1 MKNYKL
7 SEENKRIEIKHKRDI
22 ENNTIKRNRIY
33 DKIRKLK
40 TDSKLTVDERRYQI
54 LNAEIELE
62 ELIMQ
67 IDKSNNSI
75 SELYV
80 KQAQSNIN
88 KKELDS
94 TTQRTKDDLRS
105 YIDLNNYMNEKDML
119 YSDIEILEKKIS
131 LEYLKK
137 NRGEI
142 DEEIF
147 KKNIEELKDK
157 INNNKET
164 IDYYEMDIKEANY
177 KHKWFDIRNDFNEG
191 KITHK
196 EYKEK
201 ERELEERKD
210 DIKAPSRKEI
220 NAIFER
226 VEEKTLEVE
235 TESEKEEKSS
245 DKEFG
250 NELDV
255 YGVLNHE
262 PRKSVDKE
270 EEKDLDKEYQEFK
283 KTLNETEFEN
293 DFDKSLIEML
303 MGEFG
308 SNGINESDLENAK
321 RIFNE
326 SRENLEKGKEQE
338 KVEVEKVEKTERGIW

>member
-7 SEENKRIEIKHKRDI
+7 SEENKKIEIKHKKDI
-22 ENNTIKRNRIY
+22 ENNTIKRDRVS

-40 TDSKLTVDERRYQI
+40 TESQLTVDERRYQI

-67 IDKSNNSI
+67 IDKSNNSL
-75 SELYV
+75 SELYA

-88 KKELDS
+88 KKEPDS
-94 TTQRTKDDLRS
+94 TTKRTKDDLRS

-157 INNNKET
+157 INNNKKT

-177 KHKWFDIRNDFNEG
+177 KRKWFDIKNDFDEG

-201 ERELEERKD
+201 EKELEERKD
-210 DIKAPSRKEI
+210 EIKAPTRKEI

-235 TESEKEEKSS
+235 VESVK
-245 DKEFG
+245 
-250 NELDV
+250 
-255 YGVLNHE
+255 
-262 PRKSVDKE
+262 
-270 EEKDLDKEYQEFK
+270 EEKDLDKEYEDFK
-283 KTLNETEFEN
+283 KTLDEAEFEN
-293 DFDKSLIEML
+293 DFEKSFIEML
-303 MGEFG
+303 IGEFG
-308 SNGINESDLENAK
+308 ENGINESDLNQAK
-321 RIFNE
+321 RLFNE

-338 KVEVEKVEKTERGIW
+338 KIEVEKVEKTERGIW

>member
-7 SEENKRIEIKHKRDI
+7 SEENKKIEIKHKKDI
-22 ENNTIKRNRIY
+22 ENNTIRRDRIY

-40 TDSKLTVDERRYQI
+40 TESQLTVDERRYQI

-67 IDKSNNSI
+67 IDKSNNSL
-75 SELYV
+75 SELYA

-88 KKELDS
+88 KKEPDS
-94 TTQRTKDDLRS
+94 TTKRTKDDLRS

-157 INNNKET
+157 INNNKKT

-177 KHKWFDIRNDFNEG
+177 KRKWFDIKNDFDEG

-201 ERELEERKD
+201 EKELEERKD
-210 DIKAPSRKEI
+210 EIKAPTRKEI

-235 TESEKEEKSS
+235 VESVKEEKSS
-245 DKEFG
+245 
-250 NELDV
+250 
-255 YGVLNHE
+255 
-262 PRKSVDKE
+262 
-270 EEKDLDKEYQEFK
+270 DKEYQEFK
-283 KTLNETEFEN
+283 KTLDETEFEN
-293 DFDKSLIEML
+293 DFDKSLIEKL
-303 MGEFG
+303 IGELG
-308 SNGINESDLENAK
+308 SNGINESDLNQAK
-321 RIFNE
+321 RLFNE

-338 KVEVEKVEKTERGIW
+338 KIEVEKVEKTERGIL

>member
-7 SEENKRIEIKHKRDI
+7 SEENKKIEIKHKKDI
-22 ENNTIKRNRIY
+22 ENNTIRRDRIY

-40 TDSKLTVDERRYQI
+40 TESQFTQDERRYQI

-67 IDKSNNSI
+67 IDKSNNI
-75 SELYV
+75 LSELYA

-88 KKELDS
+88 KKEPDS
-94 TTQRTKDDLRS
+94 TTKRTKNDLIS

-142 DEEIF
+142 DEETL
-147 KKNIEELKDK
+147 KKNVEELKDK
-157 INNNKET
+157 INNNAKT
-164 IDYYEMDIKEANY
+164 IEYYEMDIKEANY
-177 KHKWFDIRNDFNEG
+177 KHKWFDINNDFNEG

-201 ERELEERKD
+201 EKELEEIKD
-210 DIKAPSRKEI
+210 DIKALSRKEI

-235 TESEKEEKSS
+235 VESKKEEKSS
-245 DKEFG
+245 DKEFE

-255 YGVLNHE
+255 YGILNHE
-262 PRKSVDKE
+262 PRKHVDKE
-270 EEKDLDKEYQEFK
+270 EEKDLDKEYEDFK
-283 KTLNETEFEN
+283 KTLDEVEFEN
-293 DFDKSLIEML
+293 DFDKSFIEML
-303 MGEFG
+303 IGDFG

-321 RIFNE
+321 RVFNE
-326 SRENLEKGKEQE
+326 SRENLEKGKEKE
-338 KVEVEKVEKTERGIW
+338 EVEKVEKTERGIW

>member
-1 MKNYKL
+1 
-7 SEENKRIEIKHKRDI
+7 
-22 ENNTIKRNRIY
+22 
-33 DKIRKLK
+33 
-40 TDSKLTVDERRYQI
+40 
-54 LNAEIELE
+54 
-62 ELIMQ
+62 
-67 IDKSNNSI
+67 
-75 SELYV
+75 
-80 KQAQSNIN
+80 
-88 KKELDS
+88 
-94 TTQRTKDDLRS
+94 
-105 YIDLNNYMNEKDML
+105 MNEKDML

-142 DEEIF
+142 DEETL
-147 KKNIEELKDK
+147 KKNVEELKDK
-157 INNNKET
+157 INNNKKT

-177 KHKWFDIRNDFNEG
+177 KHKWFDINNDFNEG

-201 ERELEERKD
+201 EKELEEIKD

-235 TESEKEEKSS
+235 VESKKEEKSS
-245 DKEFG
+245 DKEFE

-255 YGVLNHE
+255 YGILNHE
-262 PRKSVDKE
+262 PRKHVDKE
-270 EEKDLDKEYQEFK
+270 EEKDLDKEYEDFK
-283 KTLNETEFEN
+283 KTLDEVEFEN
-293 DFDKSLIEML
+293 DFDKSFIEML
-303 MGEFG
+303 IGDFG

-321 RIFNE
+321 RVFNE

-338 KVEVEKVEKTERGIW
+338 KIEVEKVEKTERGIW

>member
-7 SEENKRIEIKHKRDI
+7 SEENKRIEIKHKKDI
-22 ENNTIKRNRIY
+22 ENNTIRRDRIF

-40 TDSKLTVDERRYQI
+40 TESQLTVDERRYQI

-94 TTQRTKDDLRS
+94 TTQRTRDDLRS

-142 DEEIF
+142 DEKIF

-177 KHKWFDIRNDFNEG
+177 KHKWFDIKNDFNEG

-201 ERELEERKD
+201 EKEIEERKD

-220 NAIFER
+220 NSIFER

-235 TESEKEEKSS
+235 IESGKEEKSS

-250 NELDV
+250 NDLDV
-255 YGVLNHE
+255 YGILNHE
-262 PRKSVDKE
+262 LRKSVDKE
-270 EEKDLDKEYQEFK
+270 EEKDLDKEYEEFK
-283 KTLNETEFEN
+283 KTLDEVEFEN

-303 MGEFG
+303 IGEFG

-321 RIFNE
+321 RVFNE
-326 SRENLEKGKEQE
+326 SRENLEKGKEKE
-338 KVEVEKVEKTERGIW
+338 EVEKVEKTERGIW

>member
-1 MKNYKL
+1 
-7 SEENKRIEIKHKRDI
+7 
-22 ENNTIKRNRIY
+22 
-33 DKIRKLK
+33 
-40 TDSKLTVDERRYQI
+40 
-54 LNAEIELE
+54 
-62 ELIMQ
+62 MQ

-94 TTQRTKDDLRS
+94 TTQRTRDDLRS

-147 KKNIEELKDK
+147 KKNIEEFKDK
-157 INNNKET
+157 INDNKET

-177 KHKWFDIRNDFNEG
+177 KRKWFDIKNDFNGG

-201 ERELEERKD
+201 EKELEERKD
-210 DIKAPSRKEI
+210 DIKAPTRAEI
-220 NAIFER
+220 NSIFER

-235 TESEKEEKSS
+235 IEPEKEEKST

-255 YGVLNHE
+255 YGILNHE

-270 EEKDLDKEYQEFK
+270 EEKDLDKEYEDFK
-283 KTLNETEFEN
+283 KKLDEEEFEN
-293 DFDKSLIEML
+293 DFDKSFIEML
-303 MGEFG
+303 IGEFG
-308 SNGINESDLENAK
+308 RDGINESDLNNAK
-321 RIFNE
+321 RLFNE

>member
-7 SEENKRIEIKHKRDI
+7 SEENKRIEIKHKKDI
-22 ENNTIKRNRIY
+22 ENNTIRRNRIS

-94 TTQRTKDDLRS
+94 TTQRTRDDLRS

-201 ERELEERKD
+201 EKELEERKD
-210 DIKAPSRKEI
+210 DIKALSRKEI
-220 NAIFER
+220 NSIFER

-235 TESEKEEKSS
+235 IESGKEEKSS

-255 YGVLNHE
+255 YGILNHE

-270 EEKDLDKEYQEFK
+270 KEKDLDKEYEDFK
-283 KTLNETEFEN
+283 KKLDEEEFEN
-293 DFDKSLIEML
+293 DFDKSFIEML
-303 MGEFG
+303 IGEFG
-308 SNGINESDLENAK
+308 RDGINESDLNNAK
-321 RIFNE
+321 RLFNE

-338 KVEVEKVEKTERGIW
+338 KVEVEKVEKTKRGIW

>member
-7 SEENKRIEIKHKRDI
+7 SEENKRIEIKHKKDI
-22 ENNTIKRNRIY
+22 ENNTIRRDRIF

-40 TDSKLTVDERRYQI
+40 TESQLTVDERRYQI

-94 TTQRTKDDLRS
+94 TTQRTRDDLRS

-201 ERELEERKD
+201 EKELEERKD
-210 DIKAPSRKEI
+210 EIKAPSRKEI

-235 TESEKEEKSS
+235 IESGKEEKSS

-270 EEKDLDKEYQEFK
+270 EEKDLDKEYKGFK
-283 KTLNETEFEN
+283 KALDEAEFEN
-293 DFDKSLIEML
+293 DFDKSFIEML
-303 MGEFG
+303 IGEFG
-308 SNGINESDLENAK
+308 RDGINESDLNNAK
-321 RIFNE
+321 RLFNE

-338 KVEVEKVEKTERGIW
+338 KVEVEKVEKTKRGIW

>member
-1 MKNYKL
+1 
-7 SEENKRIEIKHKRDI
+7 
-22 ENNTIKRNRIY
+22 
-33 DKIRKLK
+33 
-40 TDSKLTVDERRYQI
+40 
-54 LNAEIELE
+54 
-62 ELIMQ
+62 MQ

-94 TTQRTKDDLRS
+94 TIQRTKDDLRS

-201 ERELEERKD
+201 EKELEERKD
-210 DIKAPSRKEI
+210 EIKAPSRKEI
-220 NAIFER
+220 NSIFER

-235 TESEKEEKSS
+235 IEP

-250 NELDV
+250 NEIDV
-255 YGVLNHE
+255 YGILNHE

-270 EEKDLDKEYQEFK
+270 EEKDLDKEYEDFK
-283 KTLNETEFEN
+283 KKLDEEEFEN
-293 DFDKSLIEML
+293 DFDKSFIEML
-303 MGEFG
+303 IGEFG
-308 SNGINESDLENAK
+308 RDGINESDLNNAK
-321 RIFNE
+321 RLFNE

-338 KVEVEKVEKTERGIW
+338 KVEKTERGIC

>member
-7 SEENKRIEIKHKRDI
+7 SEENKRIEIKHKKDI
-22 ENNTIKRNRIY
+22 ENNTIRRDRIY

-40 TDSKLTVDERRYQI
+40 TESQLTVDERRYQI

-94 TTQRTKDDLRS
+94 TTQRTRDDLRS

-142 DEEIF
+142 DEKIF

-157 INNNKET
+157 INNNKGT

-177 KHKWFDIRNDFNEG
+177 KHKWFDIKNDFNEG

-201 ERELEERKD
+201 EKELEERKD

-220 NAIFER
+220 NSIFER

-235 TESEKEEKSS
+235 IESGKEEKSS

-250 NELDV
+250 NDLDV
-255 YGVLNHE
+255 YGILNHE
-262 PRKSVDKE
+262 LRKSVDKE
-270 EEKDLDKEYQEFK
+270 EEKDLDKEYEEFK
-283 KTLNETEFEN
+283 KTLDEVEFEN

-303 MGEFG
+303 IGEFG

-321 RIFNE
+321 RVFNE
-326 SRENLEKGKEQE
+326 SRENLEKGKEKE
-338 KVEVEKVEKTERGIW
+338 EVEKVEKTERGIW

>member
-7 SEENKRIEIKHKRDI
+7 SEENKRIEIKHKKDI
-22 ENNTIKRNRIY
+22 ENNIIRRNRIY

-40 TDSKLTVDERRYQI
+40 TESQLTQDERRYQI
-54 LNAEIELE
+54 LNSEIELE

-67 IDKSNNSI
+67 IDKSNNI
-75 SELYV
+75 LSELYA

-88 KKELDS
+88 KKEPDS
-94 TTQRTKDDLRS
+94 TTKRTKDDLRS

-142 DEEIF
+142 DEKIF

-157 INNNKET
+157 INNNKGT

-177 KHKWFDIRNDFNEG
+177 KHKWFDIKNDFNEG

-201 ERELEERKD
+201 EKELEERKD

-220 NAIFER
+220 NSIFER

-235 TESEKEEKSS
+235 IESGKEEKSS

-250 NELDV
+250 NDLDV
-255 YGVLNHE
+255 YGILNHE
-262 PRKSVDKE
+262 LRKSVDKE
-270 EEKDLDKEYQEFK
+270 EEKDLDKEYEEFK
-283 KTLNETEFEN
+283 KTLDEVEFEN

-303 MGEFG
+303 IGEFG

-321 RIFNE
+321 RVFNE